1 MKNITLTLFLLS
13 VWFGSLLAQS
23 NCSEQLRQAERRYD
37 EGLLDDIP
45 QMIQPCLNSGFT
57 KEEKVNAYKLLIQ
70 THLFNDDRKTA
81 DEVMYAFL
89 KDFPEYVITSTDPK
103 EFVNLYRTYHTDPI
117 LKIEASVGANYSIP
131 AVKEF
136 YGLEDLNTS
145 YPEYSSN
152 FGLNVEVNYL
162 GNLFGDFDG
171 SFGVSFQL
179 SRVGYWNEIYDFT
192 SVSATYNDLYIGIPL
207 ALKYNRKLMGLDFF
221 AKGGFEPIYLVSSK
235 INFTREL
242 SVGQDP
248 ITGTEDVTKY
258 QRRFDIRP
266 LLSVGMLYKIGN
278 AQLMLT
284 AGVKFGTIMP
294 TNRGNRYDYQDL
306 YEKYYF
312 IADDYFVHQSFVSL
326 SYIFRIY
333 NPKKIQ

>member
-1 MKNITLTLFLLS
+1 MKNITLTLIFFAI
-13 VWFGSLLAQS
+13 WFGDIYAQN

-45 QMIQPCLNSGFT
+45 QMIKPCLNSGFT

-70 THLFNDDRKTA
+70 THLFSDDKKTA

-89 KDFPEYVITSTDPK
+89 KDFPEYAIATTDPK
-103 EFVNLYRTYHTDPI
+103 EFVNLYRTYRTDPI
-117 LKIEASVGANYSIP
+117 LKIEASVGTNISLP
-131 AVKEF
+131 TVKEF
-136 YGLEDLNTS
+136 YGLEDLNTAM
-145 YPEYSSN
+145 PEYSSS
-152 FGLNVEVNYL
+152 FGVNAEVNYL
-162 GNLFGDFDG
+162 GHLFGDFDG

-192 SVSATYNDLYIGIPL
+192 SISATYNDIYIGLPL
-207 ALKYNRKLMGLDFF
+207 ALKYNRKLLGLDFF
-221 AKGGFEPIYLVSSK
+221 AKGGFEPIYLLSSR

-242 SVGQDP
+242 SLGQDP
-248 ITGTEDVTKY
+248 ITGTENVTSY

-266 LLSVGMLYKIGN
+266 LLSIGMLYKIGN

-294 TNRGNRYDYQDL
+294 TNSDKRYDYEDL

-312 IADDYFVHQSFVSL
+312 IADDYFVHQSFISI